1 MKLSFVL
8 FTAAHLAVQVVGAE
22 KDLHAFKKQDY
33 SGPSLFTQLD
43 QDQDQ
48 DQDQV
53 QVPFDKYKDGDTK
66 IIICDKVEVVTG
78 SSPKSDGNEHE
89 TWKRHVCVQQDGEFE
104 LVNLWP
110 TFEDELN
117 AAKKNQSTRLVIGAL
132 SSNLIFSHNRI
143 ILPTDNEP
151 FLHSWTP
158 LTFSTSSSK
167 SNTARRLAKTSGQ
180 STAIAILLRF
190 SDLVPSINS
199 NQVGAALFGN
209 GALTPQKQMAAC
221 SYNKFQLAPLDNNP
235 GNRAINADLLISG
248 TGWTRTMVLNVAVPF
263 VRSKLGITD
272 QFDHV
277 LWVFPPNLPSDKSWI
292 AFAEYGGSQSFYNN
306 DAIMS
311 LENTMHELVHNM
323 GFEHSSQQTDPLLPE
338 YGDTTGY
345 MGWDD
350 TPTTENDSKCFNGAK
365 SYQLGWYDDKVQSI
379 DFQADNELSHYFKG
393 KLIGVVDYGKSTEE
407 HTVVLKI
414 ESTSPESLY
423 LTYNRKKGINKDT
436 GEAGDSVTVTESEG
450 FGNFT
455 CLTHIIET
463 DNELEIKDYHDG
475 LSLLIKVGPDATDGM
490 VDYVP
495 LEVCLGFE
503 GVCDPIYQSNGDAV
517 LEGEAG
523 GGMQLIS

>member
-8 FTAAHLAVQVVGAE
+8 FTAAHLAIQVVGASE
-22 KDLHAFKKQDY
+22 DLHTFKEQDN

-43 QDQDQ
+43 QDQD
-48 DQDQV
+48 
-53 QVPFDKYKDGDTK
+53 PFDKYEDGNGDTK
-66 IIICDKVEVVTG
+66 NIIICDEVKVVTG

-132 SSNLIFSHNRI
+132 SSNLTVSHNNRI
-143 ILPTDNEP
+143 ILPTDNES
-151 FLHSWTP
+151 FLHSWIP
-158 LTFSTSSSK
+158 LLFSPSSSK

-180 STAIAILLRF
+180 STAIAILLKF
-190 SDLVPSINS
+190 TDSVPSIS
-199 NQVGAALFGN
+199 KNQVGRALFGN

-221 SYNKFQLAPLDNNP
+221 SYNKFQLAPLSNVQ
-235 GNRAINADLLISG
+235 RAIENPVGIS
-248 TGWTRTMVLNVAVPF
+248 TAGWSRTSVATTVVPII
-263 VRSKLGITD
+263 RKGLKITD
-272 QFDHV
+272 QFDHI
-277 LWVFPPNLPSDKSWI
+277 LWVFPPNLQSDTSWK
-292 AFAEYGGSQSFYNN
+292 AFAVKGGLHSFYN
-306 DAIMS
+306 DTAIMS
-311 LENTMHELVHNM
+311 LQNTMHELVHNM
-323 GFEHSSQQTDPLLPE
+323 GFEHSSQQTDPLGPE

-345 MGWDD
+345 MGGVD
-350 TPTTENDSKCFNGAK
+350 TLTTGNDSKCYNGVK

-393 KLIGVVDYGKSTEE
+393 KLIGVADYGESTEE

-450 FGNFT
+450 FGNFS
-455 CLTHIIET
+455 CLIHIIER
-463 DNELEIKDYHDG
+463 DNELEIENYHDG
-475 LSLLIKVGPDATDGM
+475 LSLLIKVGPNATDGM

-495 LEVCLGFE
+495 LEVCLGVA
-503 GVCDPIYQSNGDAV
+503 GVCDPIYQSNEDAL